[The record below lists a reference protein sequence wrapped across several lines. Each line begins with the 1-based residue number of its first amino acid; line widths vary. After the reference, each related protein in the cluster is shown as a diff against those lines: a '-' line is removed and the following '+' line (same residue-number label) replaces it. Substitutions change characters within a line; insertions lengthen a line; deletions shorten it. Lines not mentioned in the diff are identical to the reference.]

1 MGRQV
6 ARRKP
11 SAPTWWTVK
20 GDLIHRCALAAAGKW
35 LSIED
40 ATSPHEDEPVLMYEA
55 RWVAD
60 QLKSAL
66 TGDLDTPN
74 QDRNLAWA
82 LVDSGGPYWMGRC
95 NDFKNLKEVD
105 RQLVLQGG
113 AYVLKGGRNALQ
125 RA

>member
-11 SAPTWWTVK
+11 SAPIWWKVK

-40 ATSPHEDEPVLMYEA
+40 AARPYEDEPVVMYEG

-60 QLKSAL
+60 QLKSVL
-66 TGDLDTPN
+66 
-74 QDRNLAWA
+74 
-82 LVDSGGPYWMGRC
+82 SGEFSMYLSTAASAG
-95 NDFKNLKEVD
+95 VI
-105 RQLVLQGG
+105 
-113 AYVLKGGRNALQ
+113 
-125 RA
+125 